1 MKDREILICKLWLF
15 CEADPGDKLSISG
28 CEPMNVQHFTAAGKR
43 VKTADEVPGI
53 RSFFAGHQNRNN
65 KIGPSMFL

>member
-15 CEADPGDKLSISG
+15 CEAEPGDKLSISG

-43 VKTADEVPGI
+43 VKTADEV
-53 RSFFAGHQNRNN
+53 FFAGHQNRNN
-65 KIGPSMFL
+65 KIGPSLFL

>member
-28 CEPMNVQHFTAAGKR
+28 CEPMNVQHFTAAG
-43 VKTADEVPGI
+43 VKTADEV
-53 RSFFAGHQNRNN
+53 FFAGHQNRNN
-65 KIGPSMFL
+65 KIGPSLFL